1 MLIAEDFP
9 RPQTQI
15 PVPGPDGSP
24 KYFLDMGWEDL
35 MLAVEYDGEQHAD
48 QLGYDIVRSEYIAGI
63 GWTGVRVA
71 AGHRKPA
78 SRWMRVASIAA
89 ALILAAFL
97 GVQMDRREP
106 VTRVARVTPA
116 PAAPTVTLEAGVE
129 SSLPARGLELISSP
143 GEADVVDFALGE
155 TQVVMIFDRELDI

>member
-63 GWTGVRVA
+63 GWTVVRVA
-71 AGHRKPA
+71 AAHRKSDVLA
-78 SRWMRVASIAA
+78 RVNRAWDLAVRRRNP
-89 ALILAAFL
+89 AAF
-97 GVQMDRREP
+97 
-106 VTRVARVTPA
+106 
-116 PAAPTVTLEAGVE
+116 
-129 SSLPARGLELISSP
+129 SLR
-143 GEADVVDFALGE
+143 
-155 TQVVMIFDRELDI
+155 